1 GIRDFHVTGVQTC
14 ALPILVDRM
23 FAPADTSISCPV
35 TGVLTRMHHSFV
47 CTLPRAG
54 RALYIVVIAFNAG
67 HIAPAIPIQFVPVF
81 IKDERP
87 YKSKGQK
94 NDRVTKSANWFYGS
108 GTGQKK
114 GPSMTGLHRS
124 SAALRPVAGSGH
136 ESADARR

>member
-1 GIRDFHVTGVQTC
+1 MCPLASV
-14 ALPILVDRM
+14 ADRM

-35 TGVLTRMHHSFV
+35 TGVLTRMRHSLV
-47 CTLPRAG
+47 CTLPCGG

-94 NDRVTKSANWFYGS
+94 RRRIHKVNTVVLLFRNKQKTL
-108 GTGQKK
+108 KK
-114 GPSMTGLHRS
+114 GPSMTGRQ
-124 SAALRPVAGSGH
+124 R
-136 ESADARR
+136 